1 MVALPK
7 IGIAIAGRVKDFEG
21 QDRLKLVTDSQE
33 LKSFQDYL
41 GVAREEFGSMLI
53 ESKDG
58 EVKQAF
64 GMFNN
69 TPKDEDLVFRIVRG
83 KK

>member
-1 MVALPK
+1 MPSLPK

-33 LKSFQDYL
+33 LKFFQDYL
-41 GVAREEFGSMLI
+41 GVPKEEFGSMLV
-53 ESKDG
+53 EQKDG

-69 TPKDEDLVFRIVRG
+69 TPKDEDIVFRIVRE